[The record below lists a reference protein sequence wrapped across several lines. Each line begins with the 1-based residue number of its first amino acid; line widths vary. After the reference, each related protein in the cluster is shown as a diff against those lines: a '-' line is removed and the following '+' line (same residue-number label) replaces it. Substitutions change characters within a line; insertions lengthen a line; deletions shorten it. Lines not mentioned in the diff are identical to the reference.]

1 MLTFHLNT
9 AKTKYSP
16 KIRSDIIT
24 QDMVQ
29 PTDGAVSQRKGE
41 MVRLADDV
49 GNVAM

>member
-16 KIRSDIIT
+16 KVRSGVIT

-41 MVRLADDV
+41 VLGLVGDV
-49 GNVAM
+49 GNVAR